1 MLCQLDALLDRL
13 PHIILFQALSHR
25 LSLRG
30 VVSLRMHSL
39 PYRTPFDPF
48 ALVVASVFKDIAA
61 LEVVSSALPIAD
73 IFRPIFPLVN
83 TATRPFPRRI
93 VLALVNSTKIIV
105 MGDAKVLYALVV
117 FCPYEIR

>member
-1 MLCQLDALLDRL
+1 MLCQFDALLDRL

-48 ALVVASVFKDIAA
+48 ALVVDYILFFQGFGVFGGVSCFASFFG
-61 LEVVSSALPIAD
+61 VVGGVSAFASFGFRFGEAILFGAFPFEAIDGFFITTFSS
-73 IFRPIFPLVN
+73 
-83 TATRPFPRRI
+83 
-93 VLALVNSTKIIV
+93 
-105 MGDAKVLYALVV
+105 
-117 FCPYEIR
+117 

>member
-13 PHIILFQALSHR
+13 PHIILFQALSYR

-48 ALVVASVFKDIAA
+48 ALVVDCSFFFEGFGVFGGVSCFASFGFRFGEAIFVGAFSFIA
-61 LEVVSSALPIAD
+61 LEGFFITTFSS
-73 IFRPIFPLVN
+73 
-83 TATRPFPRRI
+83 
-93 VLALVNSTKIIV
+93 
-105 MGDAKVLYALVV
+105 
-117 FCPYEIR
+117 